1 MSRPTSLGCEH
12 TVEKIK
18 VKPRAHTHASRHP
31 SAGPWDPLPPAE
43 GRHVLVAL
51 ETGRRGAGQGQ
62 THVPRRPAPRPV
74 LPLGLRSST
83 PQGSCLCLTA
93 GSALGSG
100 WGCSPSP
107 SAAMHRRPLCPAPAP
122 SPAPGGGGGAEADT
136 GWSSLAGG
144 CMLAPRASVQ
154 SGAGL
159 TLSRP
164 GRTPD
169 SPAVGIQVLLTV
181 PCAPGLS
188 RGRDPAKPRPCPRE
202 DPHSLG
208 ASRGG

>member
-1 MSRPTSLGCEH
+1 MHSGGSGRPGAKPVGLSSARDSVSPALSRPTSLGCEH

-62 THVPRRPAPRPV
+62 THVPRCPAPRPL

-107 SAAMHRRPLCPAPAP
+107 SAAMHRRPLCPAPAL
-122 SPAPGGGGGAEADT
+122 SPAPGGWGGWCGGGH
-136 GWSSLAGG
+136 
-144 CMLAPRASVQ
+144 
-154 SGAGL
+154 GL
-159 TLSRP
+159 ELP
-164 GRTPD
+164 GRGMHARPSGVSAVRRWPHAQPSWPD
-169 SPAVGIQVLLTV
+169 P
-181 PCAPGLS
+181 
-188 RGRDPAKPRPCPRE
+188 
-202 DPHSLG
+202 
-208 ASRGG
+208 